1 MKKSLEKN
9 INSLNLNEKIN
20 KVLERNNIFLIND
33 LWLLSRNK
41 LKDFGLVNEE
51 INQIVIKLQ
60 LNGLDLNKKVYS

>member
-20 KVLERNNIFLIND
+20 KVLESNNIFLIND